1 LEPAPAISAVAEPA
15 PRPVAEVPAAEAA
28 YLAPTPTPTPIPV
41 PVTAKVDERP
51 MPAKAAQPIDASTLQ
66 SVVESAGLQ
75 WVQTAPS
82 AMATD
87 AEPVTP
93 AAPRAPRVRKPRVA
107 APSEPLMQVETQNPP
122 GDA

>member
-1 LEPAPAISAVAEPA
+1 MIPAVAELA
-15 PRPVAEVPAAEAA
+15 PQPVAKVPAAEAA
-28 YLAPTPTPTPIPV
+28 YSEPTPAPMPA

-82 AMATD
+82 AMVTD

-93 AAPRAPRVRKPRVA
+93 AAPRVPRVRRPRVA
-107 APSEPLMQVETQNPP
+107 AASEPLMQVETQNPP